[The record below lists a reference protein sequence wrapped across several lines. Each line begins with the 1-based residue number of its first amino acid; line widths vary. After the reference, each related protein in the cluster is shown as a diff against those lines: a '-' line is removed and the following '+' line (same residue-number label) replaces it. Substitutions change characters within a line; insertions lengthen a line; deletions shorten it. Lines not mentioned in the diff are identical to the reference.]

1 MGRTEA
7 NAKKTADEIN
17 MTRLDVARAYAVDVM
32 ARTLHPVSKALKN
45 AISRMMLPEANQTK
59 GNEDNEVSFQSNFNV
74 HGERLLSS

>member
-1 MGRTEA
+1 
-7 NAKKTADEIN
+7 
-17 MTRLDVARAYAVDVM
+17 M

-45 AISRMMLPEANQTK
+45 AISRMMLPGANQTK